1 MTNKIA
7 GIVAEWNPFHR
18 GHEAMIEELKK
29 NNPDMAIFSVMSGCF
44 VQRGDPA
51 LFDSWTRAKWAVDAG
66 ADAVF
71 ELPVLAS
78 LQSAD
83 RFAEEG
89 ARLLYFLGCGAIYF
103 GTESLEAEELEEA
116 ASYGLTEEWTDSL
129 HQFLKEGLSYAQAS
143 AKAMEVHSLHLAKEL
158 TKPNNLLGYRYAT
171 AILAHHWPLTIHVFH
186 RDMEHNISATTARK
200 ELLEKGATSL
210 LPSRAAE
217 EAAGLMEQG
226 NFTDFHRYEEACLL
240 ASRLMDEKVLSA
252 TGLFTE
258 GLEHKWFRESQR
270 VSYKDMLD
278 HIKSKRYLYSR
289 LKRIGAQLLI
299 GGAGPSPFIDREI
312 PSYARLL
319 ALRREKSRLLNDI
332 SIPLITSM
340 AKALRTLPPVIT
352 ASLLLDIRASDIRS
366 WCLHGEKY
374 RQARQEFYRS
384 PIVV

>member
-18 GHEAMIEELKK
+18 GHETMIEELKE

-44 VQRGDPA
+44 VQRGEPA

-103 GTESLEAEELEEA
+103 GTESLEAGELEEA

-143 AKAMEVHSLHLAKEL
+143 AKAMEVHSLHLAREL

-171 AILAHHWPLTIHVFH
+171 AILAHHWPLSIHVFH

-210 LPSRAAE
+210 LSSKAAE

-240 ASRLMDEKVLSA
+240 ASRLMDEKALSA

-299 GGAGPSPFIDREI
+299 GGAGPSPFIDGEI
-312 PSYARLL
+312 PSSARLL

-340 AKALRTLPPVIT
+340 AKALRTLPPIIT

>member
-18 GHEAMIEELKK
+18 GHETMIEELKE
-29 NNPDMAIFSVMSGCF
+29 NNPDVAIFSVMSGSF
-44 VQRGDPA
+44 VQRGEPA
-51 LFDSWTRAKWAVDAG
+51 LFDPWTRAKWAAAAG

-103 GTESLEAEELEEA
+103 GTESLEAGELEEA

-143 AKAMEVHSLHLAKEL
+143 AKAMEVHSLHLAREL

-171 AILAHHWPLTIHVFH
+171 AILAHHWPLSIHVFH

-210 LPSRAAE
+210 LSSKAAE

-240 ASRLMDEKVLSA
+240 ASRLMDEKALSA

-299 GGAGPSPFIDREI
+299 GGAGPSPFIDGEI

-340 AKALRTLPPVIT
+340 AKALRTLPPIIT

>member
-18 GHEAMIEELKK
+18 GHETMIEELKE
-29 NNPDMAIFSVMSGCF
+29 NNPDVAIFSVMSGSF
-44 VQRGDPA
+44 VQRGEPA
-51 LFDSWTRAKWAVDAG
+51 LFDPWTRAKWAAAAG

-116 ASYGLTEEWTDSL
+116 ASYGLTEAWIDSL

-143 AKAMEVHSLHLAKEL
+143 AKAMEVHSPHLAKEL

-171 AILAHHWPLTIHVFH
+171 AILAHHWPLAIHVYH
-186 RDMEHNISATTARK
+186 RDMENNISATTARK
-200 ELLEKGATSL
+200 ELLENGSTSL
-210 LPSRAAE
+210 LPSYAAE
-217 EAAGLMEQG
+217 EAKMLMEQG

-240 ASRLMDEKVLSA
+240 ASRLMDEKALSA

-270 VSYKDMLD
+270 ISYKDMVD

-299 GGAGPSPFIDREI
+299 GGTGPSPFMAHEI

-319 ALRREKSRLLNDI
+319 ALRREKSRLLNNI

-340 AKALRTLPPVIT
+340 AKALRTLPPAIT

-384 PIVV
+384 PVVL

>member
-18 GHEAMIEELKK
+18 GHETMIEELKE

-44 VQRGDPA
+44 VQRGEPA

-103 GTESLEAEELEEA
+103 GTESLEAGELEEA

-143 AKAMEVHSLHLAKEL
+143 AKAMEVHSLHLAREL

-171 AILAHHWPLTIHVFH
+171 AILAHHWPLSIHVFH

-210 LPSRAAE
+210 LSSKAAE

-240 ASRLMDEKVLSA
+240 ASRLMDEKALSA

-299 GGAGPSPFIDREI
+299 GGAGPSPFIDGEI

-340 AKALRTLPPVIT
+340 AKALRTLPPIIT

>member
-18 GHEAMIEELKK
+18 GHETMIEELKE

-44 VQRGDPA
+44 VQRGEPA

-103 GTESLEAEELEEA
+103 GTESLEAGELEEA

-143 AKAMEVHSLHLAKEL
+143 AKAMEVHSLYLAREL

-171 AILAHHWPLTIHVFH
+171 AILAHHWPLSIHVFH

-210 LPSRAAE
+210 LSSKAAE

-240 ASRLMDEKVLSA
+240 ASRLMDEKALSA

-299 GGAGPSPFIDREI
+299 GGAGPSPFIDGEI

-340 AKALRTLPPVIT
+340 AKALRTLPPIIT
-352 ASLLLDIRASDIRS
+352 TSLLLDIRASDIRS

>member
-1 MTNKIA
+1 
-7 GIVAEWNPFHR
+7 
-18 GHEAMIEELKK
+18 MIEELKE
-29 NNPDMAIFSVMSGCF
+29 NNPDVAIFSVMSGSF
-44 VQRGDPA
+44 VQRGEPA
-51 LFDSWTRAKWAVDAG
+51 LFDPWTRAKWAAAAG

-116 ASYGLTEEWTDSL
+116 ASYGLTEAWTDSL

-143 AKAMEVHSLHLAKEL
+143 AKAMEIHSLHLAKEL

-171 AILAHHWPLTIHVFH
+171 AILARHWPLAIHVYH
-186 RDMEHNISATTARK
+186 RDMENNISATTARK
-200 ELLEKGATSL
+200 ELLENGSTSL
-210 LPSRAAE
+210 LPMEASE
-217 EAAGLMEQG
+217 EAKGLMEQG

-240 ASRLMDEKVLSA
+240 ASRLMDEKALSA

-270 VSYKDMLD
+270 ISYKDMVD

-289 LKRIGAQLLI
+289 LKRVGAQLLI
-299 GGAGPSPFIDREI
+299 GGTGPSPFMAHEI

-340 AKALRTLPPVIT
+340 AKALRTLPPAIT

-384 PIVV
+384 PVVL

>member
-1 MTNKIA
+1 
-7 GIVAEWNPFHR
+7 
-18 GHEAMIEELKK
+18 MIEELKE
-29 NNPDMAIFSVMSGCF
+29 NNPDVAIFSVMSGSF
-44 VQRGDPA
+44 VQRGEPA
-51 LFDSWTRAKWAVDAG
+51 LFDPWTRAKWAAAAG

-103 GTESLEAEELEEA
+103 GTESLEAGELEEA

-143 AKAMEVHSLHLAKEL
+143 AKAMEVHSLHLAREL

-171 AILAHHWPLTIHVFH
+171 AILAHHWPLSIHVFH

-210 LPSRAAE
+210 LSSKAAE

-240 ASRLMDEKVLSA
+240 ASRLMDEKALSA

-299 GGAGPSPFIDREI
+299 GGAGPSPFIDGEI

-340 AKALRTLPPVIT
+340 AKALRTLPPIIT